1 MPTLPQRLTYSAVA
15 PTREQLLA
23 DQGGKCALCGLPC
36 SSDEAVLDHDHD
48 TGAIRGALH
57 RGCNALLGKVENNH
71 KRYGVKSLPAFLG
84 GATAYLQRHREN
96 RTGLLHPTHK
106 TDEEKRLARNAK
118 ARKRRA
124 TKKEAE

>member
-1 MPTLPQRLTYSAVA
+1 MSTPARRLKFAEVA
-15 PTREQLLA
+15 DVREDMLA
-23 DQGGKCALCGLPC
+23 QQGGKCALCKLAC
-36 SSDEAVLDHDHD
+36 TSSEAVLDHDHD
-48 TGAIRGALH
+48 TGAIRGVLH
-57 RGCNALLGKVENNH
+57 RGCNSLLGKVENNH

-84 GATAYLQRHREN
+84 GASAYISSHREN

-124 TKKEAE
+124 AKETT